1 MSNGLPDSVAI
12 AMAMNPIEFR
22 HDGSVICLL
31 DLVRVEKQQGTTM
44 KARLSIL
51 AIAATSTNML
61 VNGPAAAAPSID
73 GIWEPARVAGVAHP
87 QPEDVGLT
95 PEGRAEFERFSEERD
110 PTLKCIMPGV
120 PLGIHDPYPLE
131 IVQQDH
137 QIVFLHEHFHMVRRI
152 FMDGRQAPENWW
164 PSLVGFSVG
173 SWEGD
178 TLVVKTTHMSPE
190 NLMWHNGMPFSGDPE
205 TYVIERYDFDGDEF
219 SLTAEVYDPRY
230 YEEPYVIRSARTL
243 APDGMILEYECY
255 PEYSG
260 F

>member
-1 MSNGLPDSVAI
+1 
-12 AMAMNPIEFR
+12 
-22 HDGSVICLL
+22 
-31 DLVRVEKQQGTTM
+31 M
-44 KARLSIL
+44 KARLSIMV
-51 AIAATSTNML
+51 IVAAVIDMGL
-61 VNGPAAAAPSID
+61 FGIAAAAPSID
-73 GIWEPARVAGVAHP
+73 GIWEPARGPGLGHP
-87 QPEDVGLT
+87 QPEDVRLT
-95 PEGRAEFERFSEERD
+95 PEGRTEFESFSEERD

-131 IVQQDH
+131 IIQQDH

-152 FMDGRQAPENWW
+152 FMDGREPPENWW

-173 SWEGD
+173 RWEENS
-178 TLVVKTTHMSPE
+178 LVVTTTHMSPD

-219 SLTAEVYDPRY
+219 SLTAEVFDPRY
-230 YEEPYVIRSARTL
+230 YEEPYVIRSARTRET
-243 APDGMILEYECY
+243 DGVILEYECY

>member
-1 MSNGLPDSVAI
+1 
-12 AMAMNPIEFR
+12 
-22 HDGSVICLL
+22 
-31 DLVRVEKQQGTTM
+31 M
-44 KARLSIL
+44 KARLSIVV
-51 AIAATSTNML
+51 IVAAVIDMGL
-61 VNGPAAAAPSID
+61 FGIVAAAPTIG
-73 GIWEPARVAGVAHP
+73 GIWEPARGPGLGHP
-87 QPEDVGLT
+87 QPEDVRLT
-95 PEGRAEFERFSEERD
+95 SEGRTEFESFSEERD

-131 IVQQDH
+131 IIQQDH

-152 FMDGRQAPENWW
+152 FMDGREPPENWW

-173 SWEGD
+173 RWEEN
-178 TLVVKTTHMSPE
+178 TLVVTTTHMSPD

-219 SLTAEVYDPRY
+219 SLTAEVFDPRY
-230 YEEPYVIRSARTL
+230 YEEPYVIRSARTRE
-243 APDGMILEYECY
+243 PDGVILEYECY

>member
-1 MSNGLPDSVAI
+1 
-12 AMAMNPIEFR
+12 
-22 HDGSVICLL
+22 
-31 DLVRVEKQQGTTM
+31 M
-44 KARLSIL
+44 KARLSIMV
-51 AIAATSTNML
+51 IVAAVIDMGL
-61 VNGPAAAAPSID
+61 FGIAAAAPSID
-73 GIWEPARVAGVAHP
+73 GIWEPARGPGLGHP
-87 QPEDVGLT
+87 QPEDVRLT
-95 PEGRAEFERFSEERD
+95 PEGRTEFESFSEERD

-131 IVQQDH
+131 IIQQDH

-152 FMDGRQAPENWW
+152 FMDGRESPENWW

-173 SWEGD
+173 RWEENS
-178 TLVVKTTHMSPE
+178 LVVTTTHMSPD

-219 SLTAEVYDPRY
+219 SLTAEVFDPRY
-230 YEEPYVIRSARTL
+230 YEEPYVIRSARTRET
-243 APDGMILEYECY
+243 DGVILEYECY

>member
-1 MSNGLPDSVAI
+1 
-12 AMAMNPIEFR
+12 
-22 HDGSVICLL
+22 
-31 DLVRVEKQQGTTM
+31 M
-44 KARLSIL
+44 KARLSIMV
-51 AIAATSTNML
+51 IVAAVIDMGL
-61 VNGPAAAAPSID
+61 FGIAAAAPSID
-73 GIWEPARVAGVAHP
+73 GIWEPARGPGLGHP
-87 QPEDVGLT
+87 QPEDVRLT
-95 PEGRAEFERFSEERD
+95 PEGRTEFESFSEERD

-131 IVQQDH
+131 IIQQDH

-152 FMDGRQAPENWW
+152 FMDGREPPENWW

-173 SWEGD
+173 RWEEN
-178 TLVVKTTHMSPE
+178 TLVVTTTHMSPD

-219 SLTAEVYDPRY
+219 SLTAEVFDPRY
-230 YEEPYVIRSARTL
+230 YEEPYVIRSARTRE
-243 APDGMILEYECY
+243 PDGVILEYECY